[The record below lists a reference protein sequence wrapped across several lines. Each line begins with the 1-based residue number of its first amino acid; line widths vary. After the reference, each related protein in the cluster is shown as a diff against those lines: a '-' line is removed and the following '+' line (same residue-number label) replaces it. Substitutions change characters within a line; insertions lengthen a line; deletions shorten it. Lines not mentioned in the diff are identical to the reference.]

1 MDFSGKE
8 KKNIGADDIKV
19 KKHKEDKD
27 LIVHTHPSPFFLLYL
42 PLIRPLIQMLNNLK
56 LKLIS
61 RIGMEILLQFSDE
74 LSLHSLESKHGSLV
88 NCMSTLSDTVKP
100 SQVTTLEKQ
109 KNMSTFQFTV
119 RNWRETLIF

>member
-8 KKNIGADDIKV
+8 KKNIGVDDIKV
-19 KKHKEDKD
+19 KKHNEDRD
-27 LIVHTHPSPFFLLYL
+27 LIVHTHSISFLF
-42 PLIRPLIQMLNNLK
+42 PLVPASYKASNPNVEQLK

-88 NCMSTLSDTVKP
+88 NCMSISSDTVKP
-100 SQVTTLEKQ
+100 SQVITLKKQ
-109 KNMSTFQFTV
+109 KIWQLSNLLS
-119 RNWRETLIF
+119 EIGEKL

>member
-8 KKNIGADDIKV
+8 KKNIGVDDIKV
-19 KKHKEDKD
+19 KKHNEDRD
-27 LIVHTHPSPFFLLYL
+27 LIVHTHPSPFFL
-42 PLIRPLIQMLNNLK
+42 PLVPASYKASNPNVEQLK

-88 NCMSTLSDTVKP
+88 NCMSISSDTVKP
-100 SQVTTLEKQ
+100 SQVITLKKQ
-109 KNMSTFQFTV
+109 KIWQLSNLLS
-119 RNWRETLIF
+119 EIGEKL

>member
-1 MDFSGKE
+1 
-8 KKNIGADDIKV
+8 
-19 KKHKEDKD
+19 
-27 LIVHTHPSPFFLLYL
+27 
-42 PLIRPLIQMLNNLK
+42 
-56 LKLIS
+56 
-61 RIGMEILLQFSDE
+61 MEILLQFSDE